1 MSCPTCCCEQ
11 VAVWPDFIG
20 VVDASSHGVGGVII
34 GEVSEC
40 LPTVFRLQWPPD
52 ITANVISEANPKG
65 TITNSDLELV
75 GLILLWLM
83 MEHICGPLAEKC
95 IAPQ

>member
-1 MSCPTCCCEQ
+1 MRCREL
-11 VAVWPDFIG
+11 VAGWPDFIG

-34 GEVSEC
+34 GKLSEC
-40 LPTVFRLQWPPD
+40 LPTVFKLQWPLD

-65 TITNSDLELV
+65 TITNSDLKLA

-83 MEHICGPLAEKC
+83 MEHVCSPLAEKR